1 MKFSVTRVKFLR
13 LSWRYAVLLLLL
25 SLMLTSLVSA
35 NGPNEGVEW
44 VTICYTPPGHPED
57 AQTLVVY
64 WSSLD
69 KWLCCF
75 TDTLLGP
82 CP

>member
-1 MKFSVTRVKFLR
+1 MKFRVTRVKFLR
-13 LSWRYAVLLLLL
+13 LFWTYAILLILL

-35 NGPNEGVEW
+35 NGPNEEMMW

-57 AQTLVVY
+57 AQTMVVY
-64 WSSLD
+64 WSALD

-75 TDTLLGP
+75 DDLLLGP